1 MSSANLYRSA
11 AGSVPTERTKIR
23 GVVGDESLYT
33 AFKSA
38 VYKQKIN
45 MQHQQPPKEFVETN
59 GVING

>member
-1 MSSANLYRSA
+1 M
-11 AGSVPTERTKIR
+11 PTERTKIR

-38 VYKQKIN
+38 VYKQNITL
-45 MQHQQPPKEFVETN
+45 QHQQPRKEFIETN